1 MTVLEKTVTAE
12 DVVWEL
18 DSNEFNVP
26 TGDYKFRATMYDYS
40 RNDNVFLV
48 WESALPVSVVDGY
61 MNKQSALTAA
71 AHIIDC
77 TSYWGRYLEAVKY
90 DTKSNTFDISIGS

>member
-18 DSNEFNVP
+18 ESNEFNVP
-26 TGDYKFRATMYDYS
+26 SGDYKFRATMYDYS

-48 WESALPVSVVDGY
+48 WESALPVSVNNGY
-61 MNKQSALTAA
+61 MNVDQACAAA

-77 TSYWGRYLEAVKY
+77 TSYWGRFLEDIKY
-90 DTKSNTFDISIGS
+90 DTKSNTFDICIGS